1 MEDAVIVSAARTP
14 IGKAFRGVFNDTEA
28 PALGGHVVRAAI
40 ARAGV
45 APVEVDDVLIGCA
58 AQQGT
63 QGYNIGRL
71 SAAAAG
77 LPASVPGMALDRMC
91 SSGLMTIASAARSVS
106 AGDARIVVA
115 GGVESITLTQNKHK
129 NAYRARSQAVLA
141 HQPAAYM
148 AMIETAEVLSRR
160 YGVSRADQDA
170 YALQSQQRTAAA
182 QAAGRFDAELAPL
195 DVRRALFDKEG
206 NATGH
211 EDVRA
216 ARDEC
221 ARADASAAS
230 LAALKPV
237 WSGGEAV
244 AQGEFVTAGNASQL
258 SDGAAAVVV
267 MTRAEAARRGLVPLG
282 TFRGLAVAGCDADEM
297 GIGPVLAVPKLLARH
312 GMTVRDIGLWE
323 LNEAFA
329 CQVLYCRDRLGIPD
343 ERLNVDG
350 GAIAIGH
357 PFGMSGTRM
366 TMHALLEGARRGV
379 RHVVVTM
386 CIGGGMGAAA
396 LFEVGA

>member
-1 MEDAVIVSAARTP
+1 MADAVIVSVARTP
-14 IGKAFRGVFNDTEA
+14 VGKAFRGMFNDTEA
-28 PALGGHVVRAAI
+28 PALGGHVVRAALE
-40 ARAGV
+40 RAGV
-45 APVEVDDVLIGCA
+45 APHEADDVLMGCA

-77 LPASVPGMALDRMC
+77 LPASVPGMSIDRMC
-91 SSGLMTIASAARSVS
+91 ASGLMSIAVAARSVA

-115 GGVESITLTQNKHK
+115 GGVESISLTQNRHK

-141 HQPAAYM
+141 HQPAAYI
-148 AMIETAEVLSRR
+148 AMMETAEIVSRR
-160 YGVSRADQDA
+160 YGISRAAQDE
-170 YALQSQQRTAAA
+170 YALSSHRRTADA
-182 QAAGRFDAELAPL
+182 QAAGRFEAEIATF

-206 NATGH
+206 NPAGH

-216 ARDEC
+216 ARDEGV
-221 ARADASAAS
+221 RADTTAER
-230 LAALKPV
+230 LAALSPS
-237 WSGGEAV
+237 WRGGETI

-267 MTRAEAARRGLVPLG
+267 MSRAEATRRGLAPLG
-282 TFRGLAVAGCDADEM
+282 AFRGIAVAGCEPDEM
-297 GIGPVLAVPKLLARH
+297 GIGPVFAIPALLGRFGLAV
-312 GMTVRDIGLWE
+312 RDVGLWE

-350 GAIAIGH
+350 GAIALGH
-357 PFGMSGTRM
+357 PFGMSGARM

-379 RHVVVTM
+379 RYAVVTM

>member
-14 IGKAFRGVFNDTEA
+14 IGKAFRGMFNDTEA

-40 ARAGV
+40 ERAGV
-45 APVEVDDVLIGCA
+45 APDEVDDVLIGCA

-77 LPASVPGMALDRMC
+77 LPASVPGMAIDRMC
-91 SSGLMTIASAARSVS
+91 SSGLMTIASAARSIG

-115 GGVESITLTQNKHK
+115 GGVESITLTQNRHK
-129 NAYRARSQAVLA
+129 NGYRARSEAVLA

-148 AMIETAEVLSRR
+148 AMIETAEIVSRR
-160 YGVSRADQDA
+160 YGIARADQDA

-182 QAAGRFDAELAPL
+182 QAAGRFDAEIAPL

-206 NATGH
+206 NAAGH
-211 EDVRA
+211 EDMRA
-216 ARDEC
+216 LRDEC
-221 ARADASAAS
+221 ARAETSAAS
-230 LAALKPV
+230 LASLKPV

-267 MTRAEAARRGLVPLG
+267 MSRAEAKRRALAPLG
-282 TFRGLAVAGCDADEM
+282 TFLGLAVAGCEADEM
-297 GIGPVLAVPKLLARH
+297 GIGPVFAVPKLLARF
-312 GMTVRDIGLWE
+312 GLTARDVGLWE

-343 ERLNVDG
+343 DRLNVDG
-350 GAIAIGH
+350 GAIALGH

-366 TMHALLEGARRGV
+366 TMHALIEGARRGV

-396 LFEVGA
+396 LFEVAA